1 MYMLPLVLELREG
14 PRPFFVLS
22 FQHPGERPVPVG
34 FVWTELEGDMA
45 HDRARF
51 AQLWGR
57 PDSAWSTQSVEGMEI
72 EVSAPRVEDLLP
84 KVAAYLRAAS
94 EIRSTL
100 PRGT

>member
-1 MYMLPLVLELREG
+1 
-14 PRPFFVLS
+14 
-22 FQHPGERPVPVG
+22 VPVG

-51 AQLWGR
+51 SRFWGR

-100 PRGT
+100 PRIT